1 MCCKSF
7 WKKVVPFGL
16 TIIIGITI
24 VGFIASYNYKSNI
37 YSIVVKQ
44 QPIFLIKPIPKW
56 TYEAKTNKVEGIVS
70 LQVTFDELGKFKNVE
85 VLQGLPFDLT
95 ESAIEAARET
105 EIEAYKFSDNKV
117 SISTTINYRFKLN
130 N

>member
-16 TIIIGITI
+16 AIFIGITI

-44 QPIFLIKPIPKW
+44 QPVFLTKSTPKW
-56 TYEAKTNKVEGIVS
+56 TDEAKTNKVEGIVS

-85 VLQGLPFDLT
+85 VLQGLPFGLT
-95 ESAIEAARET
+95 ESAIEAAKET
-105 EIEAYKFSDNKV
+105 EIEPYKFSENEV